1 MVIIL
6 LVGAAIG
13 IARMRRDKDIAYG
26 LVILW
31 AYAGILNKHISPAGF
46 AGQYSV
52 VIIFAIISIIILV
65 LAKVSLFYPGLRKA

>member
-1 MVIIL
+1 M
-6 LVGAAIG
+6 
-13 IARMRRDKDIAYG
+13 ARGQPLRMARSRRDKDIAYG

-46 AGQYSV
+46 AGQYSA

-65 LAKVSLFYPGLRKA
+65 LAKALLFYPGLRKA